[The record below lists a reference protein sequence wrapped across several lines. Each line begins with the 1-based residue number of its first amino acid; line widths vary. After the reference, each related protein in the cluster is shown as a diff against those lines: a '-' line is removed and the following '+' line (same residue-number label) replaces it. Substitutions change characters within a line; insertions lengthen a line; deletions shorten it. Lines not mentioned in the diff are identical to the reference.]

1 MSRRCPR
8 KILFYITLGV
18 LQVFLVLVLA
28 GLLNLERLP
37 ASWQGNTLARLED
50 KTALFLS
57 PRPAFGDMNF
67 KEIKR
72 LGEMIQLVT
81 EGDLGQQKAWRYASL
96 IYHAARKYEVNP
108 LEIVA
113 LIMAESAFKADSVN
127 RRTGDYGLGQINW
140 EYWGKPLGLAPQD
153 LLEPSTNIVMTCHV
167 YKFFGEDFGKYHR
180 GNGIQSK
187 AYIVNIKS
195 ILSTLVAFGKTNEKD
210 SF

>member
-1 MSRRCPR
+1 MSRSCLR
-8 KILFYITLGV
+8 KTFFYITLGV
-18 LQVFLVLVLA
+18 LPVFLALVLA
-28 GLLNLERLP
+28 GFANLEWLP
-37 ASWQGNTLARLED
+37 AKWQGRNLPRLEE
-50 KTALFLS
+50 KTAHLLS

-67 KEIKR
+67 EEIKR

-81 EGDLGQQKAWRYASL
+81 EGDLGQPKAWRYASL

-127 RRTGDYGLGQINW
+127 KKTGDYGLGQINW

-153 LLEPSTNIVMTCHV
+153 LLDPSTNIVMTCHV

-195 ILSTLVAFGKTNEKD
+195 ILSTLVAFRKTNEKD